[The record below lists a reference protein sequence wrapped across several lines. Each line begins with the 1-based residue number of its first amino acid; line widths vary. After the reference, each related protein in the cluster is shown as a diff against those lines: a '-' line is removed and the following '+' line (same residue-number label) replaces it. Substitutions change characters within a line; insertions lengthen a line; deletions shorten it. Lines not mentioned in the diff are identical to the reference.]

1 MMMSWLMVPLCVCL
15 RSGRVAIINWTLN
28 WSLKGT
34 FVSEGTQPAGSTW
47 CEKTVQLFSTRSPEW
62 ISSRCPARPR
72 SFVPSLSWQN
82 LVCQN
87 DQNDQDAEGSLQN
100 GCCFVCVV
108 FLWRRSMLPIPENG
122 LGPRCLPGPN
132 DDASTPFGCEPW
144 YQILPKPA
152 YTLWYIMI
160 HYNAYTLMHL
170 CERACLGKILLA
182 SLCLP
187 RVWLGKRSVSHI
199 RQSELFFLKQ
209 GGSQQR

>member
-47 CEKTVQLFSTRSPEW
+47 CEKTVQLCSTRSPEW
-62 ISSRCPARPR
+62 ISSPCPARPR

-108 FLWRRSMLPIPENG
+108 FFVAQVDASYPRERPRPALP
-122 LGPRCLPGPN
+122 PGPKRRRVHPLRLRTMV
-132 DDASTPFGCEPW
+132 SH
-144 YQILPKPA
+144 PA
-152 YTLWYIMI
+152 KAAGLYIIAYYYTL
-160 HYNAYTLMHL
+160 
-170 CERACLGKILLA
+170 
-182 SLCLP
+182 
-187 RVWLGKRSVSHI
+187 
-199 RQSELFFLKQ
+199 
-209 GGSQQR
+209 